1 VNVVEEQ
8 IATMAFSD
16 RLAGLRKQQGL
27 TQQAL
32 ADRAGVHVVQVR
44 RYEGGGAEP
53 SLEIVRK
60 LAVAL
65 AASADELLF
74 EKNERSPDEDL
85 RLQFEAISRFDH
97 EERKVAKAL
106 LESLILR
113 HEAKRWSSSA

>member
-1 VNVVEEQ
+1 
-8 IATMAFSD
+8 MAFSD
-16 RLAGLRKQQGL
+16 RLAGLRKQRRL

-74 EKNERSPDEDL
+74 EKDERSPDEDL

-113 HEAKRWSSSA
+113 HEAKRWSSSV

>member
-1 VNVVEEQ
+1 
-8 IATMAFSD
+8 MAFSD
-16 RLAGLRKQQGL
+16 RLAGLRKQRGL

-74 EKNERSPDEDL
+74 EKDERSPDEDL
-85 RLQFEAISRFDH
+85 KLQFEAISRFDL